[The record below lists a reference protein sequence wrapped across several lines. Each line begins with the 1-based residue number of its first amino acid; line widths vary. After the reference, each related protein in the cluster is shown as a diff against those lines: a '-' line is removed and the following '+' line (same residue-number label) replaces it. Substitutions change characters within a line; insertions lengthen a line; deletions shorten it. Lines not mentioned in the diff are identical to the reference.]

1 MGFGRIGATQP
12 TTHPLPRL
20 RVRNGSPLF
29 DVLETFLNLLEHVEL
44 LLDVLE
50 RCIVGQTLYE
60 LEGGLFGA
68 SRQHS

>member
-12 TTHPLPRL
+12 TAHPFPRL

-29 DVLETFLNLLEHVEL
+29 DILETFLNLLEHVEL

-60 LEGGLFGA
+60 FEGGLFGA
-68 SRQHS
+68 SRWHS